1 MNVRFRSWASLL
13 LLMIALSP
21 VIGQEN
27 SEPVFP
33 DGREG
38 VEKMILYLLDAN
50 SRERKEFT
58 KQLLPTLEDCE
69 TIFEGKMG
77 KKVYRYQKR
86 LKRRANIVIRPLL
99 KDQTEYLLFQA
110 SSEELSDYDKD
121 EARNFPGG
129 YHELADYLR
138 PGIMFYRFKFVQPNR
153 KLGSAYDVLVHVNGN
168 WRLIHRPWVV
178 LINGGH

>member
-1 MNVRFRSWASLL
+1 MKIRLDYWGSLL
-13 LLMIALSP
+13 LMVVLLSP
-21 VIGQEN
+21 AMGQEA
-27 SEPVFP
+27 SEITFP
-33 DGREG
+33 PGREG
-38 VEKMILYLLDAN
+38 VEQMILYLLDAN
-50 SRERKEFT
+50 SKERKEYT
-58 KQLLPTLEDCE
+58 KRLLPTLEDCE
-69 TIFEGKMG
+69 AIFDGKMG

-110 SSEELSDYDKD
+110 SSEDLSDYDKD

-129 YHELADYLR
+129 YHELAEYFR

-178 LINGGH
+178 LINGGS